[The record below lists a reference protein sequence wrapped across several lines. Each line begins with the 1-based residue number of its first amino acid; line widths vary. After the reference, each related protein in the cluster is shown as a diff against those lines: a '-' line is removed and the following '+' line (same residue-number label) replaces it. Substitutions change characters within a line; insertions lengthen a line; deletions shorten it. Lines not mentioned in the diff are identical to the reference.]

1 MSIAFC
7 YDSKIDFNW
16 NRFKSVLI
24 ESRNEELDIIETSS
38 KITYVQSYSI
48 VFELKDENKKLVRYE
63 CVERQFAETDEMIS
77 VSQKT
82 SYMSS
87 PEIQTMIEEDIVA
100 AKIKYANYSG

>member
-16 NRFKSVLI
+16 NREKATLVETINEMDSI
-24 ESRNEELDIIETSS
+24 EVNT
-38 KITYVQSYSI
+38 KITYIQSYSI
-48 VFELKDENKKLVRYE
+48 IFELKDENKKLVRYE

-87 PEIQTMIEEDIVA
+87 LEIQTMIEEDITA

>member
-7 YDSKIDFNW
+7 YDSKIDFNL
-16 NRFKSVLI
+16 NREKATLVETINEMDSI
-24 ESRNEELDIIETSS
+24 EVNTR
-38 KITYVQSYSI
+38 ITYIQSYSI
-48 VFELKDENKKLVRYE
+48 IFELKDENKKLVRYE

-77 VSQKT
+77 VSQKI

-87 PEIQTMIEEDIVA
+87 LEIQTMIEEDITA

>member
-1 MSIAFC
+1 MDIAFC
-7 YDSKIDFNW
+7 YDAKTDFNW
-16 NRFKSVLI
+16 NREKATLI
-24 ESRNEELDIIETSS
+24 ETTNEDGIIEVNP

-77 VSQKT
+77 VQQKT

-87 PEIQTMIEEDIVA
+87 PEIQTMIEEDIAA
-100 AKIKYANYSG
+100 AKIKYANYFG